1 MMSKKYTT
9 FEERLFKILTFQKN
23 TVSGLLLFYIEL
35 NLLILVKYIMDTI
48 FSGLKKKKK
57 KKRTVQLITSQPLKD
72 SDLPAHK

>member
-23 TVSGLLLFYIEL
+23 TVSGLLLFYIKL

-57 KKRTVQLITSQPLKD
+57 NRPAYYEPTSERLW
-72 SDLPAHK
+72 STST

>member
-9 FEERLFKILTFQKN
+9 FEEWLFKILTFQKN
-23 TVSGLLLFYIEL
+23 TVSGLLLFYIKL

-57 KKRTVQLITSQPLKD
+57 KNRPAYYEPTSERLW
-72 SDLPAHK
+72 STST